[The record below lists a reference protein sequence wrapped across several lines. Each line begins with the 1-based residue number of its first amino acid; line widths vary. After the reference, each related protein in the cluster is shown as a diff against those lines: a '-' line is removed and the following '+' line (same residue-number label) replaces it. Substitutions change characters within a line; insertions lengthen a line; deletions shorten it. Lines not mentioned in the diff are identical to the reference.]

1 MARTAALIATITPAD
16 IIADV
21 YMRDEDAPEGY
32 DALYD
37 YPQQFESLE
46 WNMAHAITALLPDEL
61 VVRYVPGDGN
71 DIATKWEALQ
81 GLDPATTKPM
91 LGGLGDADTDR
102 LGAAIAWVHDSQQV
116 AQRINLDALTR
127 DAIREARLVIDS
139 GV

>member
-1 MARTAALIATITPAD
+1 MARTAAVIATITPAD

-21 YMRDEDAPEGY
+21 YMRDSDAPAGY
-32 DALYD
+32 EALSEH
-37 YPQQFESLE
+37 PQQFESLE
-46 WNMAHAITALLPDEL
+46 WNIAHAITNMLPDEL

-71 DIATKWEALQ
+71 DIATKWEVLQ

-116 AQRINLDALTR
+116 AQRIDLDKFTR
-127 DAIREARLVIDS
+127 EAIREARLIIDS
-139 GV
+139 GI